1 LQLIK
6 ENLTA
11 LRIRKDWSAVKEVT
25 GYIVECAWDI
35 EVRPFV
41 SHVRKLLLERM
52 RLESSCKS
60 KGNFLGA

>member
-25 GYIVECAWDI
+25 GYIVECTWEI
-35 EVRPFV
+35 EVRPFA
-41 SHVRKLLLERM
+41 SHVRKLLWR
-52 RLESSCKS
+52 
-60 KGNFLGA
+60 G